1 MKNLKAKIAAVTALL
16 LLFAVTAGFSGCGRE
31 EKEETS
37 ESETVTEHKMELDEL
52 TEIIIPASVKNDMA
66 TVFEYSFMDMD
77 KAFEDMIDKKQ
88 MDKATVYS
96 QLTEQLGTE
105 ITCYTDYLKKQSEIQ
120 NDALKIQY
128 GDDFKVTYEIIEQNT
143 CTEEERKEKIA
154 LILAQLEGSG
164 LASSRYFDPSK
175 AEEFCE
181 IDFDYTIE
189 GSKYKQ
195 SSAKIITVMKYDG
208 EWVYGDVE
216 FI

>member
-1 MKNLKAKIAAVTALL
+1 MKNLKAKIAVVTALL

-31 EKEETS
+31 EKEEPS

-88 MDKATVYS
+88 MDKASVYS

-128 GDDFKVTYEIIEQNT
+128 GDD

-154 LILAQLEGSG
+154 LILAQLESSG
-164 LASSRYFDPSK
+164 LASARYFDPSK

>member
-1 MKNLKAKIAAVTALL
+1 MKNLKAKIAVVTALL

-31 EKEETS
+31 EKEEPS

-88 MDKATVYS
+88 MDKASVYS

-164 LASSRYFDPSK
+164 LASARYFDPSK

-189 GSKYKQ
+189 GSVYKQ

>member
-1 MKNLKAKIAAVTALL
+1 MKNLKAKIAVVTALL

-189 GSKYKQ
+189 GSVYKQ